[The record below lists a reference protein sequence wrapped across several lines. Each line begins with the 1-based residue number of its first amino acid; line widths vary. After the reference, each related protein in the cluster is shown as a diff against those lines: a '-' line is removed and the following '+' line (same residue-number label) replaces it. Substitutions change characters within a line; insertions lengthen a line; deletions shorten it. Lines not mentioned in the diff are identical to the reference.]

1 MEYVGLA
8 SNVSGE
14 ASTLE
19 VSTRAG
25 GSKYSKAGRAGF
37 SEDLSAAYWILTEV
51 SAPPQ
56 TLPSCT

>member
-1 MEYVGLA
+1 MECVEFA

-19 VSTRAG
+19 VTTWAE
-25 GSKYSKAGRAGF
+25 GSKYSKAGRVGF
-37 SEDLSAAYWILTEV
+37 SKDLSAAYWILTV

-56 TLPSCT
+56 TPPSCT

>member
-1 MEYVGLA
+1 MECVGFA

-19 VSTRAG
+19 VSTRAE

-37 SEDLSAAYWILTEV
+37 SNDWSAASWILTV

-56 TLPSCT
+56 TPPSCT

>member
-1 MEYVGLA
+1 MECVGLA

-19 VSTRAG
+19 VSTRAE

-37 SEDLSAAYWILTEV
+37 SEDQSAAYWILTV

-56 TLPSCT
+56 TPPSCT